1 MPASNP
7 LASQIIITLEGQP
20 LSEEVLGRLRLVS
33 VDQHAHLPDTFT
45 IRLMD
50 TDLQML
56 DEGPFDLG
64 KRLKIE
70 AENADGEKST
80 LLEGEVTA
88 LEPEFRDGMLAELVV
103 RGYDFSHRL
112 YRQPH
117 TTAHLNVKDSDLA
130 QQFAQNAGLKAE
142 VETTSAVY
150 DHVLQHNQSDLHFL
164 RERARRIG
172 YECFVRGD
180 TLYFRKPPTE
190 AQPTVT
196 LTWGQELHTFTPR
209 MNAAEQVEEVVVRG
223 WDPGQQ
229 QPIVGRARQGSLYPA
244 IGEEKDGAA
253 WANALGGGK
262 KVVVRKVVFTQ
273 EEANTLAAALLDEI
287 SGAFIQA
294 EGRAFRRPEIRA
306 GEKVK
311 IEGVGNRLSG
321 EYLVTQARHVYT
333 PAGLET
339 TFRAQGTR
347 NGLLQEAVSPRK
359 SSAEWGGA
367 AIAVVTNTDD
377 PDKLGR
383 VKVKFPWLGE
393 NAESYWARLL
403 APGASNESGLC
414 LIPAV
419 GDEVL
424 VTFEHGDMRAPV
436 VLGGLWNR
444 QSPPPPATTQAG
456 SGEMPKVQS
465 WRSRSGHAI
474 VMMDTSEN
482 KVTIETAGGHT
493 LTLDDANGKVEV
505 RSQGG
510 LKVVLDDNASKITL
524 ESGGDVEMASR
535 GNLKVQTN
543 ANISLEAAAN
553 LDLKANGVVTIKGS
567 LIKLN

>member
-7 LASQIIITLEGQP
+7 LVSQIIITLEGQP
-20 LSEEVLGRLRLVS
+20 LSEEVLGRLRAVS
-33 VDQHAHLPDTFT
+33 VDQHAHLPATFT

-88 LEPEFRDGMLAELVV
+88 LEPEFREGMLAELVV

-112 YRQPH
+112 YRQPR

-130 QQFAQNAGLKAE
+130 RQFAQNAGLKAE

-150 DHVLQHNQSDLHFL
+150 DHVLQHNQSDLRFL
-164 RERARRIG
+164 RERARSIG

-180 TLYFRKPPTE
+180 TLYFRKPRTE

-196 LTWGQELHTFTPR
+196 LTWGQELHTFTSR

-244 IGEEKDGAA
+244 VGEEKDGAA

-262 KVVVRKVVFTQ
+262 KVVVRKVVSTQ

-311 IEGVGNRLSG
+311 IEGVGKRLSG

-339 TFRAQGTR
+339 IFRAQGTR
-347 NGLLQEAVSPRK
+347 SGLLQDAVSPQK
-359 SSAEWGGA
+359 PPAEWGGA

-393 NAESYWARLL
+393 DAESYWARLL
-403 APGASNESGLC
+403 APGAGNQSGLC

-424 VTFEHGDMRAPV
+424 VAFEHGDIRAPV
-436 VLGGLWNR
+436 VLGSLWNR

-493 LTLDDANGKVEV
+493 LTLDDANGKVEI

-524 ESGGDVEMASR
+524 ESGGDVEMTSR
-535 GNLKVQTN
+535 GSLKVQTN
-543 ANISLEAAAN
+543 ASISLEASAN
-553 LDLKANGVVTIKGS
+553 LDLKANGVVTIKGA